1 MGDSIFTCCYVPPH
15 PPGEGDPPG
24 SRSKRSEITMTSNTA
39 NISSDKRFLIFF
51 DFDET
56 IVDETSDDMVV
67 QAAPGQH
74 LPDWLKDT
82 YQPGR
87 YNEYMQRVLAYL
99 AEQGVTESDI
109 RSIMEKIPASPGML
123 TLLQFLRTRPPQD
136 FEVVLL
142 SDANSFFIESWLR
155 RAGARQIFH
164 QVFSNPA
171 TFNKDGRLVMR
182 PFHSHDCARCPN
194 NMCKQVV
201 VRDYVARRT
210 QERGRPYQ
218 RIFYVGDGANDFCPA
233 LALGPRDVAF
243 PRRDFPMH
251 RLITETHE
259 AMPGDFKAVTV
270 PWASGEEVVQRL
282 RRLVA
287 E

>member
-1 MGDSIFTCCYVPPH
+1 MASNSTSIP
-15 PPGEGDPPG
+15 
-24 SRSKRSEITMTSNTA
+24 
-39 NISSDKRFLIFF
+39 SDKRFLIFF

-87 YNEYMQRVLAYL
+87 YNEYMQRVLGYL

-109 RSIMEKIPASPGML
+109 RSIMEKIPATPGMP
-123 TLLQFLRTRPPQD
+123 TLFQYIRTRPLTD

-142 SDANSFFIESWLR
+142 SDANTFFIESWLR
-155 RAGARQIFH
+155 RAGARQLFHRIFT
-164 QVFSNPA
+164 NPA
-171 TFNKDGRLVMR
+171 TFNKDGRLVLR
-182 PFHSHDCARCPN
+182 PFHSHDCARCPS

-259 AMPGDFKAVTV
+259 AMPGEFKAVTV
-270 PWASGEEVVQRL
+270 PWKSGDDVVQRL
-282 RRLVA
+282 RKLVA

>member
-1 MGDSIFTCCYVPPH
+1 SHCKGEPADSTRAK
-15 PPGEGDPPG
+15 
-24 SRSKRSEITMTSNTA
+24 SMASNSA
-39 NISSDKRFLIFF
+39 SISSDKRFLIFF

-56 IVDETSDDMVV
+56 IVDETSDDVVV

-74 LPDWLKDT
+74 LPGWLKDT
-82 YQPGR
+82 YQPGH

-109 RSIMEKIPASPGML
+109 RSSMEKIPATPGMI
-123 TLLQFLRTRPPQD
+123 TLFQFLRTRPPQD

-142 SDANSFFIESWLR
+142 SDANTFFIEAWLR
-155 RAGARQIFH
+155 RAGARPLFH
-164 QVFSNPA
+164 RIFSNPA
-171 TFNKDGRLVMR
+171 TFNRDGRLVLR
-182 PFHSHDCARCPN
+182 PFHAHDCMRCPS
-194 NMCKQVV
+194 NMCKQVI
-201 VRDYVARRT
+201 VREYVARRT

-218 RIFYVGDGANDFCPA
+218 RVCYVGDGANDFCPV
-233 LALGPRDVAF
+233 LSLGPRDVAF

-259 AMPGDFKAVTV
+259 AMPGEFKAVTV
-270 PWASGEEVVQRL
+270 PWSSGEDVVQRL
-282 RRLVA
+282 RKLVA